1 MSEEILKLND
11 KQYGVA
17 YTPATVDFPE
27 YEQLKTQVDSLNQE
41 FMKYDV
47 TPENLKSAKV
57 TRAKLNKFAKAVNSK
72 KIAIV
77 KEADAPI
84 NKFQEQIK
92 ELLSKVK
99 EASEHIN
106 DQIKTYEDNA
116 KKERH
121 NKNIQDIKRLAKEAG
136 LDPQEAL
143 DYILPVYN
151 SCWDNQTASYKK
163 FEEEINQRLQEL
175 INRNKAKKEAY
186 EVIEAKAD
194 ELSLLADNY
203 IESYIAGKTLK
214 EVLSAMQHERNYLN
228 ALAKM
233 QAETKKKEQLELK
246 KHGDKAIDPKTGEV
260 KDKVYTVALE
270 IKATKYQLEQLNS
283 FIKDWGIEAKRVK

>member
-47 TPENLKSAKV
+47 TLENLKSAKA

-77 KEADAPI
+77 KEADAPV

-106 DQIKTYEDNA
+106 RQIKTYEDNA

-121 NKNIQDIKRLAKEAG
+121 SKNLQDIKRLAKEAE

-151 SCWDNQTASYKK
+151 SGWDNQTASYKK

-175 INRNKAKKEAY
+175 TNLIRAKKEAY

-203 IESYIAGKTLK
+203 IESYNAGKSIK
-214 EVLSAMQHERNYLN
+214 EVLSAMQNERNYLN
-228 ALAKM
+228 ALAKL